1 MKKIMFLMMFVLP
14 ISVFAADPISTA
26 WHNNIAVKGYDT
38 VAYFTQSKAV
48 KGKKT
53 FQVKWKGAQ
62 WRFAS
67 QAHLDLFNANP
78 EKYAPQYGGYCAFA
92 VAKGQLAG
100 IDPTQFTLV
109 DDKLYLN
116 YNAKIQKQWLANR
129 DPFIVQSNNNWP
141 SVLK

>member
-1 MKKIMFLMMFVLP
+1 MKKIVFLMMFVLP
-14 ISVFAADPISTA
+14 ILAFAADRISTA
-26 WHNNIAVKGYDT
+26 WHNNVAVKGYDT

-53 FQVKWKGAQ
+53 FQVEWNGAQ
-62 WRFAS
+62 WRFAT
-67 QAHLDLFNANP
+67 QAHLDLFKASP

-100 IDPTQFTLV
+100 IDPTQFTLL
-109 DDKLYLN
+109 DEKLYLN

-129 DPFIVQSNNNWP
+129 DPFIVQGNDNWP